1 VNIFKGDQVAMGIG
15 GGVFYGNITG
25 VCIKEVRRKTTLLN
39 IKYDNGEEVTIT
51 QLMAQQNL
59 YRKEH
64 QYNTEAIKKLP
75 ARPPTPTTK
84 KNTTKKKAA
93 SKTTIKKK

>member
-1 VNIFKGDQVAMGIG
+1 MGIG

-39 IKYDNGEEVTIT
+39 IKYDNGEEEEVTIT
-51 QLMAQQNL
+51 QLMARQHL

-64 QYNTEAIKKLP
+64 QYNTEAIKKLLP
-75 ARPPTPTTK
+75 ARPPTPTTKK

>member
-1 VNIFKGDQVAMGIG
+1 MGIG

-25 VCIKEVRRKTTLLN
+25 VCIKEVRRKTKLWN
-39 IKYDNGEEVTIT
+39 IKYDNGEEEEEVTIT
-51 QLMAQQNL
+51 QLMTWQNL

>member
-1 VNIFKGDQVAMGIG
+1 MGIG
-15 GGVFYGNITG
+15 GGVFNGNITG
-25 VCIKEVRRKTTLLN
+25 VCIKEVRRKTKLWN
-39 IKYDNGEEVTIT
+39 IKYDNGAEEEVTIT
-51 QLMAQQNL
+51 QLMARQNL

-64 QYNTEAIKKLP
+64 QYNTEAINIKKLP
-75 ARPPTPTTK
+75 TRPPTPTTK

>member
-1 VNIFKGDQVAMGIG
+1 MGIG

-39 IKYDNGEEVTIT
+39 IKYDNGEEEEVTIT
-51 QLMAQQNL
+51 QLMARQHL

-84 KNTTKKKAA
+84 NNTTTKKKAA

>member
-1 VNIFKGDQVAMGIG
+1 M
-15 GGVFYGNITG
+15 
-25 VCIKEVRRKTTLLN
+25 N
-39 IKYDNGEEVTIT
+39 IKYDNGEEEEVTIT
-51 QLMAQQNL
+51 QLMARQNL

-64 QYNTEAIKKLP
+64 QYNTEAIKKLLP
-75 ARPPTPTTK
+75 ARPPTPTTKK